1 MSGGEAVFADT
12 AREGGALAENITHFA
27 RALRAAGLKV
37 GPGSAHDAI
46 EALRLAGIGQRE
58 DFYWTLFSVFVK
70 RHEDTEN
77 SARTSTG
84 RCSRCS

>member
-37 GPGSAHDAI
+37 GRGRI
-46 EALRLAGIGQRE
+46 RL
-58 DFYWTLFSVFVK
+58 V
-70 RHEDTEN
+70 
-77 SARTSTG
+77 RTRYDVLCNYLIPPSPL
-84 RCSRCS
+84 